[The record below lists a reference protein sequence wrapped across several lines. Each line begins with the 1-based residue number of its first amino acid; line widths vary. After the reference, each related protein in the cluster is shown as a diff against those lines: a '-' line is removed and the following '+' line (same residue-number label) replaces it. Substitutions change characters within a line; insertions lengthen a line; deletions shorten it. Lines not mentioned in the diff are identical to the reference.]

1 MTLENCPNCA
11 NKLGAALPSSG
22 RQVCM
27 KCGWSDRPKE
37 SHYHPHHSDTL
48 TNHGYGAR
56 SVTDSVLALS
66 ILCHASVFLTPIL
79 VFPIV
84 VPLVLFLGCSDSIVK
99 ENAREAL
106 NFQIYSII
114 IGILIAI
121 AAVFAFILIPII
133 LPIALAFLVL
143 SIVLPIVVIIQIW
156 QSPSEIPNYPFIQ
169 RFI

>member
-27 KCGWSDRPKE
+27 KCGWADRPKNP
-37 SHYHPHHSDTL
+37 HHHSDTL
-48 TNHGYGAR
+48 TTHGAGSR

-66 ILCHASVFLTPIL
+66 ILCHASVFLTPIM

-84 VPLVLFLGCSDSIVK
+84 VPLVLFLACSDHIVK

-121 AAVFAFILIPII
+121 AAVFAFILFPII
-133 LPIALAFLVL
+133 IPIALAFLVL
-143 SIVLPIVVIIQIW
+143 SIVLPIIVIIQIW
-156 QSPSEIPNYPFIQ
+156 QSPTEIPSYPFIQ